1 MTEEEKARYDEDR
14 AHYDVIRAI
23 IQEEVK
29 KAQVPTNI
37 LVRYSIVFA
46 SAIIGFVVGNQFYIT
61 GKFGEK
67 ADKNEV
73 VTKLEYYQI
82 EKDEHRMIKEIFVN
96 PSRSIYIFDQINDN
110 IEESLG
116 FKLTTN
122 KR

>member
-1 MTEEEKARYDEDR
+1 MTEEAKARYDEDR

-29 KAQVPTNI
+29 KAQAPTNI
-37 LVRYSIVFA
+37 LVKYLIVFA

-67 ADKNEV
+67 ADKNDT

-116 FKLTTN
+116 FKLTN